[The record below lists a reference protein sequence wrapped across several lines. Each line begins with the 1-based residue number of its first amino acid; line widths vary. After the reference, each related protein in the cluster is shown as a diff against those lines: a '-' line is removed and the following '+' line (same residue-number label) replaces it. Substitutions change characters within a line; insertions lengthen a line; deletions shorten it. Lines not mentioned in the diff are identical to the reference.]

1 MLKPEK
7 LLPYY
12 RHGSQTPWGGT
23 RLKSL
28 YGRDIPDETT
38 GESLEVSA
46 IPGMNCTLEDG
57 TAFADYLARWGDK
70 AAGTGVKGPFPL
82 LIKILDAR
90 DTLSVQVHPDD
101 AYAARYGGMGKTE
114 AWYIL
119 AADEGAQLVY
129 GLKDVASRDDLVRL
143 SGTGALRDHLRRV
156 TVRPGE
162 VYFIPSGTVH
172 AIGRGIVLYEIQ
184 QSSDI
189 TYRLYDWDRKDA
201 QGRSRPLHVQQAA
214 DVADLDFSG
223 VAVAPRRLSGT
234 REQLLRERF
243 FSLQRIHDARGEE
256 LPPEPERFRLL
267 TALKRTVLT
276 CAGSRMELAPGETV
290 FLPADMGP
298 AALDT
303 DECLLA
309 YPTLED
315 L

>member
-7 LLPYY
+7 MLPYY

-23 RLKSL
+23 RLRSL

-46 IPGMNCTLEDG
+46 IPGMNSTLTDG
-57 TAFADYLARWGDK
+57 TPLSDYLARWGAK
-70 AAGTGVKGPFPL
+70 AAGTRVGEHFPL

-101 AYAARYGGMGKTE
+101 GYAARFGGVGKTE

-119 AADEGAQLVY
+119 AAEEGAQLVY
-129 GLKDVASRDDLVRL
+129 GLKDVSSRDELVRL
-143 SGTGALRDHLRRV
+143 SETGALRDHLRRV

-189 TYRLYDWDRKDA
+189 TYRLYDWDRKDS
-201 QGRSRPLHVQQAA
+201 QGRSRTLHVNEAA
-214 DVADLDFSG
+214 DVADLSFSG
-223 VAVAPRRLSGT
+223 VAVAHERLSDT
-234 REQLLRERF
+234 REQLLREKF
-243 FSLQRIHDARGEE
+243 FSLQRIHDARGEV

-267 TALKRTVLT
+267 TALKPAVLK
-276 CAGSRMELAPGETV
+276 GEGFRMELAPAETA
-290 FLPADMGP
+290 FLPADLGP
-298 AALDT
+298 VSLDT

-309 YPTLED
+309 YPTLEEI
-315 L
+315 